1 MLMTGGLV
9 GAAAVVVPPTYLYRT
24 DVLLIPPAGAPG
36 ANPYLSLGGLREVTE
51 VLSNSLSDDAT
62 AAAVEAQGAKAKFS
76 VDRDATQAAPF
87 VLIVV
92 EDKDPAMALKTSR
105 AVVDLVEPRLA
116 DLQRSLTVPKDALIT
131 SKVISTDEK
140 ATVVRRSQLR
150 AMIAAAALGIFL
162 VVAIVSAAER
172 VSNQRSSRRKDR
184 QDSPDEDDDPASQEQ
199 PPAAPPEK
207 ERVAQER
214 GSPRRPR
221 LASHR
226 RAHERA
232 TR

>member
-1 MLMTGGLV
+1 MTGGLA
-9 GAAAVVVPPTYLYRT
+9 GAAAVLVPPTYLYRT

-36 ANPYLSLGGLREVTE
+36 ANPYLALGGLREVAD

-62 AAAVEAQGAKAKFS
+62 AAAVEDQGAKAKFS

-87 VLIVV
+87 ILIVA
-92 EDKDPAMALKTSR
+92 EDKDPAMALRTSK

-116 DLQRSLTVPKDALIT
+116 DLQKSLTVPKDALIV

-150 AMIAAAALGIFL
+150 AIIAAAGLGLFL
-162 VVAIVSAAER
+162 VIAIVSAAER
-172 VSNQRSSRRKDR
+172 VSTQRSSRRDNHPDPR
-184 QDSPDEDDDPASQEQ
+184 DEMVEDSASRGEASAAPAEDAAASQE
-199 PPAAPPEK
+199 
-207 ERVAQER
+207 RD
-214 GSPRRPR
+214 SPHRPGR
-221 LASHR
+221 ASYP

>member
-1 MLMTGGLV
+1 MTGGLA

-36 ANPYLSLGGLREVTE
+36 ANPYLALGGLREVAE

-87 VLIVV
+87 VLIVA
-92 EDKDPAMALKTSR
+92 EDKDPAMALRTSR

-116 DLQRSLTVPKDALIT
+116 DLQRSLTVPRNALII

-150 AMIAAAALGIFL
+150 AVIAAAGLGLFL
-162 VVAIVSAAER
+162 VVATVSATER
-172 VSNQRSSRRKDR
+172 ISTQRASRRASRHDPR
-184 QDSPDEDDDPASQEQ
+184 DEVDEDSGSDGQAPDATPGDQRAS
-199 PPAAPPEK
+199 PE
-207 ERVAQER
+207 RD
-214 GSPRRPR
+214 SPRRPR
-221 LASHR
+221 LASNR

-232 TR
+232 SR